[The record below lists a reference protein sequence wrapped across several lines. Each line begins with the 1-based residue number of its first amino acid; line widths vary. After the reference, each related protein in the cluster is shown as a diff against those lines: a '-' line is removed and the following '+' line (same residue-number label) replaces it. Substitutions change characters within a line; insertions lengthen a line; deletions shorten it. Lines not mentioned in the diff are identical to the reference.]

1 MDVGGRWGHCDPPR
15 LEVTQE
21 SSRQGR
27 QLAAGS
33 CCCCSLGCEIL
44 ALEPKCPRALGLL
57 YSDRGMEASMGD
69 NSHWLRSSVSP
80 GVQLLW
86 RVSKAHTFPGNVVP
100 QTLDSRGTF
109 PNLWNQE
116 SRLPAPQLLSLIS
129 RGPLLSSTLAPFL
142 GVPQFPVASAP
153 PVASQ
158 LTAAGEPLRRAPQ
171 LSGFEAP
178 ACPEFLSKAEPT
190 WALETRL

>member
-1 MDVGGRWGHCDPPR
+1 M
-15 LEVTQE
+15 
-21 SSRQGR
+21 
-27 QLAAGS
+27 
-33 CCCCSLGCEIL
+33 
-44 ALEPKCPRALGLL
+44 EPKCPRALGPL

-86 RVSKAHTFPGNVVP
+86 RVSKAHTFLEMSFPRGSTP

-129 RGPLLSSTLAPFL
+129 RGPLFSSTLAPFL
-142 GVPQFPVASAP
+142 SVPQFPVASAP

-178 ACPEFLSKAEPT
+178 AFPEFLSKAEPT
-190 WALETRL
+190 WALEPRL